1 MAKTFDKDKK
11 KVDISVIA
19 EDMGGRK
26 PPQALEIEEAV
37 LGALLLEPND
47 IADVLDQITAECFYK
62 ESHKKIFTAICDV
75 FRRNDPVD
83 ILTVVNEL
91 TTQGELDNVGG
102 SVYISQLSLKTGSAA
117 HLEYHAKILLQ
128 KYIQRE
134 LISISYD
141 VQKQAFDDTMPA
153 DKLVD
158 SAEQKIFAL
167 AERNMKRETTPIKT
181 VIYQTYTEIS
191 ENQKKEDGLSGVPS
205 GFNCIDNV
213 TYGWQKADL
222 IVLAARPSVGKT
234 AFVLSMARNMAVS
247 SNIPVAMFSL
257 EMPSTQLVMRLLVGE
272 TGLPTDKLKGA
283 KKLTKGD
290 WAQLDYGLKSLA
302 KAPLF
307 LDDTPSLSIFEF
319 RSKARRLV
327 NYSHVQMIIIDYL
340 QLMTGPPELKGMRE
354 QEVSSIS
361 RSLKAIA
368 KELAVP
374 IIALSQLNRS
384 VEIRGGNKRP
394 QLSDLRESGAI
405 EQDADIVM
413 FLHRPEVVG
422 TEDRDSSPG
431 DTTLIIAKHR
441 NGETKDIPMRF
452 IKSEMRF
459 IEAERDQQGIPS
471 KMNQENR
478 DSELPTS
485 SEFN

>member
-167 AERNMKRETTPIKT
+167 AERNMKGETTPIKT

-191 ENQKKEDGLSGVPS
+191 ENQKKEDGRSGVPS

-222 IVLAARPSVGKT
+222 IVLAAR
-234 AFVLSMARNMAVS
+234 
-247 SNIPVAMFSL
+247 
-257 EMPSTQLVMRLLVGE
+257 
-272 TGLPTDKLKGA
+272 
-283 KKLTKGD
+283 
-290 WAQLDYGLKSLA
+290 
-302 KAPLF
+302 
-307 LDDTPSLSIFEF
+307 
-319 RSKARRLV
+319 
-327 NYSHVQMIIIDYL
+327 
-340 QLMTGPPELKGMRE
+340 
-354 QEVSSIS
+354 
-361 RSLKAIA
+361 
-368 KELAVP
+368 
-374 IIALSQLNRS
+374 
-384 VEIRGGNKRP
+384 
-394 QLSDLRESGAI
+394 
-405 EQDADIVM
+405 
-413 FLHRPEVVG
+413 
-422 TEDRDSSPG
+422 
-431 DTTLIIAKHR
+431 
-441 NGETKDIPMRF
+441 
-452 IKSEMRF
+452 
-459 IEAERDQQGIPS
+459 
-471 KMNQENR
+471 
-478 DSELPTS
+478 
-485 SEFN
+485 